1 MERETDKWIGAASA
15 VMALHW
21 TFVVKGELSWKAKLE

>member
-1 MERETDKWIGAASA
+1 MIGRA

-21 TFVVKGELSWKAKLE
+21 TFVQSERERRSEECCAT